1 MSDLDNLLNDQDDDS
16 QLVKDL
22 RAQIR
27 KLSGEKKAL
36 EAENSEFKATQ
47 RSSSV
52 AEILKSK
59 GINTKVA
66 KLIPADVEANE
77 ESVTKWL
84 EEWGDVFGVAQK
96 DESTDPDPTPGTQAA
111 DLAAVAQF
119 AKAQEA
125 SHAGEP
131 AVTADAE
138 AFLKNL
144 QEAGDKGGLDAIFE
158 AAGVRI

>member
-1 MSDLDNLLNDQDDDS
+1 MPDLDTLLTDQDDDS

-36 EAENSEFKATQ
+36 EAENNEFKATQ

-52 AEILKSK
+52 ADILKSK
-59 GINTKVA
+59 SINPKVA
-66 KLIPADVEANE
+66 KLIPADVEATE

-84 EEWGDVFGVAQK
+84 EEWGDVFGVVQ
-96 DESTDPDPTPGTQAA
+96 ENPGTEPSEKPTTQGA
-111 DLAAVAQF
+111 DPAAVAQF
-119 AKAQEA
+119 AKAQES

-131 AVTADAE
+131 AVAADAE
-138 AFLKNL
+138 AFLKGL